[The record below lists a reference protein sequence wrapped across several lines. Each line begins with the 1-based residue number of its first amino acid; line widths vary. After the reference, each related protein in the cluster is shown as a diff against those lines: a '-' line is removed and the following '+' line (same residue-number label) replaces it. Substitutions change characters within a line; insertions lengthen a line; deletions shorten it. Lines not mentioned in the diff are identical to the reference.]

1 MTKWETT
8 SFSHTSISMRC
19 IMPKNHPKVAQ
30 KARTN
35 VQATADF
42 LFWSFWRRT
51 ASVTTN
57 IHTNAHVYS
66 NHQLMSLL
74 HDSSYM
80 TTKQLHSIILT
91 CSCLSVRIIV
101 TATDSSYMRTKQL
114 HPIILTC
121 SCLSVRII
129 VTATKAATCSI
140 WRRSVTSM
148 ETSNLK

>member
-74 HDSSYM
+74 HDSSYT

-91 CSCLSVRIIV
+91 CSCLSVRWV
-101 TATDSSYMRTKQL
+101 YCTTVLTWQQNNYTQSYWPVAVWASDEFTARQFL
-114 HPIILTC
+114 HDNKTTTPNHIDL
-121 SCLSVRII
+121 
-129 VTATKAATCSI
+129 
-140 WRRSVTSM
+140 
-148 ETSNLK
+148 